1 MWYTFYRDPSQFCI
15 GDRTYNQSLA
25 DSMTIRGCTMLL
37 QGALEAPLPRIII
50 LPHPLPPCVMCSVR
64 DVIMLLQ
71 RDMA

>member
-1 MWYTFYRDPSQFCI
+1 M
-15 GDRTYNQSLA
+15 
-25 DSMTIRGCTMLL
+25 ML